1 MVSLTNT
8 AIIPRG
14 RTMYRL
20 SSVVNCEEV
29 STEKPWVSGLEPERE
44 RKYKETKR
52 EGGKGGKKRRMDRT
66 KGGREEKKEK
76 WSDGGREKGR
86 RKEEDMKERMKQG
99 EKNGLV

>member
-1 MVSLTNT
+1 
-8 AIIPRG
+8 
-14 RTMYRL
+14 MYRL

-66 KGGREEKKEK
+66 KGGREKKRRNGVME
-76 WSDGGREKGR
+76 GG
-86 RKEEDMKERMKQG
+86 RKEEGKK
-99 EKNGLV
+99 KT